1 MGKTL
6 FPNKK
11 NKCHY
16 MITKSTR
23 YTSIHILEA
32 KFFPSSGLDSKVK
45 NKKPKTSNLENKLKN
60 PETIIKDTCIK
71 RTKSR
76 KKKKGME
83 VYLLG
88 LVWLP
93 LV

>member
-23 YTSIHILEA
+23 YTSIDILEA

-45 NKKPKTSNLENKLKN
+45 NKKTQNFKPWK
-60 PETIIKDTCIK
+60 
-71 RTKSR
+71 
-76 KKKKGME
+76 
-83 VYLLG
+83 
-88 LVWLP
+88 
-93 LV
+93 